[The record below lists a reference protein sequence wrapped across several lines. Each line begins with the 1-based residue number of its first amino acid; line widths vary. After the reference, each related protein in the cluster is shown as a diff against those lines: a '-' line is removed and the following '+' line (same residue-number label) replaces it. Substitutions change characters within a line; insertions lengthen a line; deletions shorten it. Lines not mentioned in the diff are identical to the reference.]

1 MRYEKC
7 AITPVD
13 RSTWMFAKVK
23 TRNTRLHDFMK
34 HYLCTPIKVKR
45 FSSIIG
51 LLFSVLATFFSLVIS
66 YEKLQLALSS
76 SYKTSCSFGPVV
88 SCSPVMSSWQAG
100 VFWGFPN
107 PFIGIV
113 GFSVLA
119 SFFFLSFFVRIP
131 RWVFLLNTFGV
142 LLALVFCFWLATQA
156 LFIIQAIC
164 VYCVAVWICTSVIF
178 WLLLSTLF
186 IGTDKEHL
194 QAFLKIGLVLNL
206 SAFVF
211 MIFFAFQQYWLSLL

>member
-119 SFFFLSFFVRIP
+119 SFFFLSFFCQNPKMGFPSQHFRCAISACLL
-131 RWVFLLNTFGV
+131 FLVSNSS
-142 LLALVFCFWLATQA
+142 
-156 LFIIQAIC
+156 AIH
-164 VYCVAVWICTSVIF
+164 YTS
-178 WLLLSTLF
+178 
-186 IGTDKEHL
+186 
-194 QAFLKIGLVLNL
+194 NL
-206 SAFVF
+206 CILCSSVD
-211 MIFFAFQQYWLSLL
+211 MY